1 MTISNLSFTAS
12 QYKNLQKLQ
21 AQLNKSVTE
30 ATNSRYADVGLSLGR
45 LTGTAVNY
53 RVQETS
59 FESQLQ
65 TNKVVSNRL
74 ELIDDALT
82 AINKTATDMKSSAL
96 VAKKYPQ
103 YSSLAKSGLE
113 QLQGALNTADGG
125 LYVFS
130 GMAADKAPMPAIDK
144 GLKSA
149 QDNYDLFVKEVGGG
163 QAQNITAEQM
173 TQYLSEAG
181 YSVKDPVTNAVV
193 KTYSFFDT
201 VKGSTPGT
209 PWADNWSNA
218 SSTSTV
224 ATISKTETVET
235 SVSANNDAFR
245 KLVAGYSMLSV
256 IDLTKLT
263 DAVKDAV
270 SVQASTTMTAGT
282 DKITAEQALVGMRQ
296 SRIEAVNTALTSQKD
311 VAETAYSDL
320 EGVDPYE
327 ASQRMNALELQL
339 NAAMAATARI
349 QKISIL
355 DYI

>member
-53 RVQETS
+53 RIQETS

-65 TNKVVSNRL
+65 TNKVVNNRL

-144 GLKSA
+144 GLA
-149 QDNYDLFVKEVGGG
+149 AAEANYKAFVAAKGGESK
-163 QAQNITAEQM
+163 ITSDDMKA
-173 TQYLSEAG
+173 YLSDAG
-181 YSVKDPVTNAVV
+181 IVIGAT
-193 KTYSFFDT
+193 TYSFFDT
-201 VKGSTPGT
+201 VKGAAWST
-209 PWADNWSNA
+209 NWSQA
-218 SSTSTV
+218 SDTSTQ
-224 ATISKTETVET
+224 ASISKTETVET
-235 SVSANNDAFR
+235 SVSANNDAIK

-256 IDLTKLT
+256 IDLTNLT

-270 SVQASTTMTAGT
+270 SIQASATMTAGT
-282 DKITAEQALVGMRQ
+282 DGVTSQQALVGMRQ
-296 SRIEAVNTALTSQKD
+296 NRIEAVNTALTSQKD